1 MDGRAMVEG
10 MGSVGVAEPVGTN
23 RIGDTNSL
31 CGPTQNHADA
41 ATVQRPS
48 TPGAKNQFLGPR
60 RATAVTEFHPQTMGQ
75 GNGPRPSILAENRY
89 LTSSSPEMK
98 IPPPQA
104 AGFGYP
110 QAGGVKQAE
119 QEPVSWFGFGGEHS
133 LHLLLAK
140 DSFRQAILVAWQRQ
154 FRRRIDW
161 QVPHPVAEGE
171 QALNGGQRA
180 RPGDG
185 S

>member
-1 MDGRAMVEG
+1 
-10 MGSVGVAEPVGTN
+10 
-23 RIGDTNSL
+23 
-31 CGPTQNHADA
+31 
-41 ATVQRPS
+41 
-48 TPGAKNQFLGPR
+48 
-60 RATAVTEFHPQTMGQ
+60 
-75 GNGPRPSILAENRY
+75 
-89 LTSSSPEMK
+89 MK

-180 RPGDG
+180 CSGDG
-185 S
+185 SQTRTGQGLSEALQICQGYAGDGLFGVI